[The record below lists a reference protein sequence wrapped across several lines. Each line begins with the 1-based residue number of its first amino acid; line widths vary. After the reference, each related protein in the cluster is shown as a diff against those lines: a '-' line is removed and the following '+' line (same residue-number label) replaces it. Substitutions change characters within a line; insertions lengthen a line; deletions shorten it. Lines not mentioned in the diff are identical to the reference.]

1 MAKEERNDYT
11 VMVMEDPSLKL
22 AISSFLIGDTS
33 DESTIYGCELRVNN
47 TAALYC
53 SCYAWLRL
61 LKEPFATVIKV
72 HVADL
77 EFTTTCRQPDSAS
90 DLSDS

>member
-1 MAKEERNDYT
+1 MATDETDSYT
-11 VMVMEDPSLKL
+11 IMVMEDASLKL

-33 DESTIYGCELRVNN
+33 HESAIYNCELLAKN

-61 LKEPFATVIKV
+61 LKEPLETVIKV
-72 HVADL
+72 HVANV
-77 EFTTTCRQPDSAS
+77 EFAITCRQPDSAS
-90 DLSDS
+90 DISVS